1 MGENH
6 MKLSKKTLLMVLCL
20 MLSVFIV
27 ACSSDKAGSDKPKD
41 DAKKPE
47 ADKDVEQVLNFTAAD
62 TIPSMDSAKAT
73 DRLAAQYL
81 NDTTEGLYRLGKD
94 AEYVPGIALD
104 HEITDEGLTWTFNLR
119 EDAVWAN
126 GEPVT
131 AHDFVY
137 SWTRAVDPETASVTG
152 LYTVSEVLKNGTAVN
167 LGEMPLEELGVE
179 AKDDYTFVVSLAKP
193 VPYFESLIVT
203 TAFLPQNQKF
213 VEEHGDKFAT
223 SADTLLSN
231 GPFKMT
237 EWDSTASAWTIE
249 KNEDYWDA
257 DVVQIEKMTYNVVK
271 DPQVAV
277 DLYEKGELDRADISS
292 DLVDEYLSHDDFTAF
307 AENALFYLRLNQTR
321 NPALANQ
328 NIRAAIVSA
337 FDKQAIVDSIL
348 NNGSKV
354 SYGAVPD
361 NYSKHPETDE
371 DFRDLNGK
379 LADYDVDAAKASW
392 EKGLAEL
399 GTDKVEIELLA
410 DDNELN
416 KQMTEYLANQ
426 LSTNLEGLTVSVRMV
441 PFEQRIELDKNMDYD
456 IEITGAGASYL
467 DPYSWLNHFVTDGGN
482 NMGYSSE
489 KFDELIDQAMNE
501 LALEPVKRFEAFLEA
516 EKVLLGDSALAP
528 MYQRAKAQ
536 LISPRLE
543 NVYAMPFAKDY
554 EYKWA
559 SVTE

>member
-1 MGENH
+1 
-6 MKLSKKTLLMVLCL
+6 
-20 MLSVFIV
+20 MLSVFV
-27 ACSSDKAGSDKPKD
+27 AACSSDDAGKSAKPGD
-41 DAKKPE
+41 SNS
-47 ADKDVEQVLNFTAAD
+47 VEQVLNLTASAA
-62 TIPSMDSAKAT
+62 IPSMDSAKAT

-81 NDTTEGLYRLGKD
+81 NDTTEGLYRLGEN
-94 AEYVPGIALD
+94 AEYMDGIAIS
-104 HEITDEGLTWTFNLR
+104 HEITNEGLTWTFKLR
-119 EDAVWAN
+119 EDAVWSN

-131 AHDFVY
+131 AHDFVFG
-137 SWTRAVDPETASVTG
+137 WTRAVDPKTASVTG
-152 LYTVSEVLKNGTAVN
+152 LYTVSEVLKNGKAVN
-167 LGEMPLEELGVE
+167 AGEMPLEELGVK
-179 AKDDYTFVVSLAKP
+179 ADGDYTFVVTLAKP

-213 VEEHGDKFAT
+213 VEEHGDNFAT

-237 EWDSTASAWTIE
+237 EWDSTASAWVME
-249 KNEDYWDA
+249 KNENYWDA
-257 DVVQIEKMTYNVVK
+257 DVVQIEKISYNVVK

-277 DLYEKGELDRADISS
+277 DLYAKGKIDRADISS

-321 NPALANQ
+321 NEAMANQ
-328 NIRAAIVSA
+328 NIRAAIISA
-337 FDKQAIVDSIL
+337 FDKQALVDKIL

-361 NYSKHPETDE
+361 NYSKHPDTGE
-371 DFRDLNGK
+371 DFREINGK
-379 LADYDVDAAKASW
+379 LAEYNVDAAKASW
-392 EKGLAEL
+392 KKGLEEL
-399 GTDKVEIELLA
+399 GTDKLEIEILA
-410 DDNELN
+410 DDTEMY
-416 KQMTEYLANQ
+416 KIMTEYLANQ
-426 LSTNLEGLTVSVRMV
+426 LETNLEGLTMNVRMV

-467 DPYSWLNHFVTDGGN
+467 DPYSWLNHFVTNGGN
-482 NMGYSSE
+482 NMGYSNE
-489 KFDELIDQAMNE
+489 KFDKLIGQAMNE
-501 LALEPVKRFEAFLEA
+501 LALDPVKRFEAFLEA

-528 MYQRAKAQ
+528 MYQRSKAQ
-536 LISPRLE
+536 LISPRLQ

>member
-1 MGENH
+1 
-6 MKLSKKTLLMVLCL
+6 MKLTKKTLLMILCL

-27 ACSSDKAGSDKPKD
+27 ACSNDKADSEKPEGDANASDK
-41 DAKKPE
+41 
-47 ADKDVEQVLNFTAAD
+47 EQVLNFTAPD

-94 AEYVPGIALD
+94 AEYAPGIALD
-104 HEITDEGLTWTFNLR
+104 HEITDEGLTWIFNLR

-137 SWTRAVDPETASVTG
+137 GWTRAVDPETASVTG

-167 LGEMPLEELGVE
+167 TGEMPLEELGVKAE
-179 AKDDYTFVVSLAKP
+179 DDYTFVVSLEKP

-213 VEEHGDKFAT
+213 VEEHGDEFAT
-223 SADTLLSN
+223 SADALLSN

-257 DVVQIEKMTYNVVK
+257 DIVQIDKMTYNVVK
-271 DPQVAV
+271 DAQVAV
-277 DLYEKGELDRADISS
+277 DLYEKGEVDRADISS
-292 DLVDEYLSHDDFTAF
+292 DLVDQYLSHDDFTAF
-307 AENALFYLRLNQTR
+307 EENALFYLRLNQTR
-321 NPALANQ
+321 NEALANQ
-328 NIRAAIVSA
+328 NIRAAIISA

-354 SYGAVPD
+354 SYGALPD
-361 NYSKHPETDE
+361 NYSKHPETDK
-371 DFRDLNGK
+371 DFREINGN
-379 LADYDVDAAKASW
+379 LADYDIDAAKESW

-399 GTDKVEIELLA
+399 GKEKVEIEILA
-410 DDNELN
+410 DDNDLN
-416 KQMTEYLANQ
+416 KLMTEYLANQ
-426 LSTNLEGLTVSVRMV
+426 LEKNLEGLSISVRMV

-467 DPYSWLNHFVTDGGN
+467 DPYSWLNHFVTDAGN
-482 NMGYSSE
+482 NMGYSSG
-489 KFDELIDQAMNE
+489 KFDELIDQAMNS

-516 EKVLLGDSALAP
+516 EKILFEDSALAP
-528 MYQRAKAQ
+528 MYQRSKAQ
-536 LISPRLE
+536 LVSPKLM
-543 NVYAMPFAKDY
+543 NAYAMPFAKDY

-559 SVTE
+559 NVSE

>member
-1 MGENH
+1 
-6 MKLSKKTLLMVLCL
+6 MKLSKKTLLMILCL
-20 MLSVFIV
+20 MLSLFIV
-27 ACSSDKAGSDKPKD
+27 ACSSDKGGSDKPKD
-41 DAKKPE
+41 DGEKSE
-47 ADKDVEQVLNFTAAD
+47 ASKDVEQVLRFTAAD

-81 NDTTEGLYRLGKD
+81 NDTTEGLYRLGED
-94 AEYVPGIALD
+94 GEYVPGIAKD
-104 HEITDEGLTWTFNLR
+104 HEISKDGLTWTFNLR

-137 SWTRAVDPETASVTG
+137 GWTRAVDPETASVTG
-152 LYTVSEVLKNGTAVN
+152 LYTVSEVLKNGPAVN
-167 LGEMPLEELGVE
+167 KGEMPLEELGVE
-179 AKDDYTFVVSLAKP
+179 AKDDYTFVVTLEKP

-203 TAFLPQNQKF
+203 MTFLPQNQKF

-223 SADTLLSN
+223 SADTLLAN

-237 EWDSTASAWTIE
+237 EWESTSNSWTIE
-249 KNEDYWDA
+249 KNEDYWDT
-257 DVVQIEKMTYNVVK
+257 DVVQIEKMIYNVVK

-292 DLVDEYLSHDDFTAF
+292 DLVDQYISHDDFTAF
-307 AENALFYLRLNQTR
+307 DENALFYLRLNQTR
-321 NPALANQ
+321 NEALANK
-328 NIRAAIVSA
+328 NVRAAIISA
-337 FDKQAIVDSIL
+337 FDKQALVDSIL

-371 DFRDLNGK
+371 DFRDINGK
-379 LADYDVDAAKASW
+379 LADYDVDAAQAAWK
-392 EKGLAEL
+392 KGLAEL
-399 GTDKVEIELLA
+399 GTDKVEVELLA

-426 LSTNLEGLTVSVRMV
+426 LEKNLEGLSITIRMV
-441 PFEQRIELDKNMDYD
+441 PFEQRIDLDKNMNYD

-489 KFDELIDQAMNE
+489 KFDELIDQAMND

-516 EKVLLGDSALAP
+516 EKVLFEDAALAP

-536 LISPRLE
+536 LVSPRME
-543 NVYAMPFAKDY
+543 NIYAMPFAKDY